1 MLVTETVSPEVT
13 VVLVQ
18 LLVVLDSKPSWN
30 VVVVGGGVL
39 VGVGVAVGVGAGVL
53 EGGGVVEVPDCG
65 EVTVGK
71 CSPND

>member
-1 MLVTETVSPEVT
+1 MVF
-13 VVLVQ
+13 VQ

-30 VVVVGGGVL
+30 VVVVGGGVVVGAGVT
-39 VGVGVAVGVGAGVL
+39 VGVGVGVL
-53 EGGGVVEVPDCG
+53 DGGVDVPGCG